1 MKTERRE
8 ARMMLRSGTAIALAV
23 LLLGS
28 VPAWAADTT
37 TTFLQ
42 THYYLLSLGQIAA
55 DVDSVRTAA
64 QSSGFSLVAYDG
76 DSAQA
81 FRGDDPVIATV
92 ESVLSDERLLVVDSG
107 RFLLRQPGDG
117 FGFSVRPT
125 ENGYELVIDPLQDLS
140 MSDVL
145 GSVLA
150 VLHSMGILG
159 SEVHLNVQAYA
170 KDVLKGPPPPAGVAI
185 ESTLYSLLV
194 ARDWFGYATM
204 KGLTLVG
211 LRVEIVA
218 ELLPG
223 ASLAEPFA
231 AYVVEEVEG
240 LAKLS
245 LPIDQLLAL
254 ARSSAVGYVRAPYHP
269 SVP

>member
-1 MKTERRE
+1 
-8 ARMMLRSGTAIALAV
+8 MLRSGTAIALAF
-23 LLLGS
+23 LLLGTLS
-28 VPAWAADTT
+28 AGATDATT
-37 TTFLQ
+37 SFLQ
-42 THYYLLSLGQIAA
+42 THYYVLSLSQVAA
-55 DVDSVRTAA
+55 DVDSVRQTA
-64 QSSGFSLVAYDG
+64 QSSGFSVIVYDG

-81 FRGDDPVIATV
+81 FRGDDPVGATA
-92 ESVLSDERLLVVDSG
+92 ETVLSDERLLVVDSG
-107 RFLLRQPGDG
+107 RFLLRESGEG
-117 FGFSVRPT
+117 FTFSVRPS
-125 ENGYELVIDPLQDLS
+125 ENGYELVVDPQQDLP

-145 GSVLA
+145 GSVLVA
-150 VLHSMGILG
+150 LQSMGILG
-159 SEVHLNVQAYA
+159 NEVDLNVQAYA
-170 KDVLKGPPPPAGVAI
+170 KNDPKGPPPPAGVAI

-194 ARDWFGYATM
+194 ARDWFDYAAT

-218 ELLPG
+218 EIVPG

-231 AYVVEEVEG
+231 SYVIEEVEG

-254 ARSSAVGYVRAPYHP
+254 ARSSAVGYVRVPYHP